1 MATTLTPKELA
12 QRFETDPRTVRK
24 FLRSKD
30 GMNARVGK
38 GQRWEIEART
48 VKSLQKRFTSW
59 NAAQIEARNA
69 AKNDATDAPE
79 NDEG

>member
-12 QRFETDPRTVRK
+12 QRFGTDARTVRK

-30 GMNARVGK
+30 GMDARVGK
-38 GQRWEIEART
+38 GSRWEIEART
-48 VKSLQKRFTSW
+48 VKSLQKRFTGW
-59 NAAQIEARNA
+59 NAAQIAAKA

-79 NDEG
+79 VDEG